1 MSEKL
6 KGIVTISRTINLGNY
21 NSTRIEYSQE
31 FYLDYCSPEQ
41 AFREAQAILDAK
53 IKRDETR

>member
-6 KGIVTISRTINLGNY
+6 KGVVTISRTINLGNY
-21 NSTRIEYSQE
+21 NSAHVGFSQE
-31 FYLDYCSPEQ
+31 FYLDTCSPEQ
-41 AFREAQAILDAK
+41 AFREAQTILDAK

>member
-1 MSEKL
+1 MSDKL

-21 NSTRIEYSQE
+21 NSTRLEYSQE
-31 FYLDYCSPEQ
+31 FYLDLCSPEQ